1 MFCLR
6 SLDISLEQDADRL
19 LDDVMDTSLGV
30 LINLVQADIVLAV
43 AGIREL
49 RHDDRRFNL

>member
-30 LINLVQADIVLAV
+30 LINLVEADIVLAV